1 MSTTKGLDR
10 ARERY
15 ALDLREAVKR
25 ATTLLSEM
33 PEVRRASLRGSDAG
47 GRQDL
52 FTDLDLLVIM
62 ETEAGVVERLQR
74 LYSLLALP
82 VDYDVVCY
90 TPGEWED
97 LHRAE
102 DLAQRGGYYLACFL
116 AQQVAE
122 KALKAFLYTRG
133 LEIVLG
139 HSVER

>member
-1 MSTTKGLDR
+1 MNTMKGLAR

-25 ATTLLSEM
+25 ATTLLSAM
-33 PEVRRASLRGSDAG
+33 PEVRRVILFGSYAQ

-90 TPGEWED
+90 TPGEWENIQ
-97 LHRAE
+97 HQPFWRHARNTE
-102 DLAQRGGYYLACFL
+102 
-116 AQQVAE
+116 VV
-122 KALKAFLYTRG
+122 LY
-133 LEIVLG
+133 
-139 HSVER
+139 ERR